1 MKMLSTLFAL
11 ATVAVPASALA
22 QNDFSTVEIKAQELA
37 PGVAVLFGAGGNIGV
52 SYGDDGTVL
61 IDDQF
66 APLTGKIQSAVAS
79 LGAQPVKFLINT
91 HWHFDHS
98 GGNENLGKAGAIIMA
113 HDNVRVRMAAG
124 ATVAGNVVPPAAK
137 VALPVITY
145 AEGLKLHLNGEEVRV
160 IHMPAGHTDG
170 DSIIHWTKSNV
181 IHMGDLFMLQISFPF
196 VDVGSGGDVRG
207 FVAAADKVLA
217 IANDQTKIIP
227 GHGAIAT
234 KADLQNHRNM
244 IATVIAKVEAAIKA
258 GKTLDQIKASRPA
271 DGFGVKADGFISA
284 DSFVETVYAQLKG

>member
-1 MKMLSTLFAL
+1 MKFA
-11 ATVAVPASALA
+11 ATAFAISVCIATPVFA
-22 QNDFSTVEIKAQELA
+22 QQDFSKVEIKTEQLA

-52 SYGDDGTVL
+52 SYGEDGTIL

-66 APLTGKIQSAVAS
+66 APLTPKIQKAVTD

-98 GGNENLGKAGAIIMA
+98 GGNENMGKAGAVIMA

-124 ATVAGNVVPPAAK
+124 ATVAGNVIPPAAK
-137 VALPVITY
+137 AALPVITY
-145 AEGLKLHLNGEEVRV
+145 PDGLKLHLNGEEVRV
-160 IHMPAGHTDG
+160 IHVPAAHTDG
-170 DSIIHWTKSNV
+170 DSFIHWTKSNV

-207 FVAAADKVLA
+207 FVTAADKVLA

-244 IATVIAKVEAAIKA
+244 IAGTISKVEAGIKA
-258 GKTLDQIKASRPA
+258 GKTLEQIKAEKPA
-271 DGFGVKADGFISA
+271 DGYGVKADGFITA
-284 DSFVETVYAQLKG
+284 DTFVETVYKQLKS